1 MLAGHLKRTIEH
13 SYYPVVITEV
23 LTYLDTLNLHTLALG
38 RHELPFVAAD
48 KAWFVVLEYEKQPA
62 EKFFPEVH
70 HHHSDFQI
78 VVSGSETMGWELDS
92 GTHKNAEE
100 YLVERDLQFYKPD
113 TVKINYFQALE
124 NQFYLFTPNT
134 IHVTNIEDGND
145 DPVRKLVVKIHN
157 DLLMVRA

>member
-1 MLAGHLKRTIEH
+1 MLVGHLNKTTEH
-13 SYYPVVITEV
+13 GYYPAIITEV
-23 LTYLDTLNLHTLALG
+23 LTYLNTLDLHTLALG
-38 RHELPFVAAD
+38 HHELPFVAAD
-48 KAWFVVLEYEKQPA
+48 KAWFVVLGYRKQPA
-62 EKFFPEVH
+62 EEILPEVH

-92 GTHKNAEE
+92 GEHKNAQD

-113 TVKINYFQALE
+113 GIKMNYFRALK

-145 DPVRKLVVKIHN
+145 EQVRKLVVKIHN
-157 DLLMVRA
+157 DLLVARA